1 MNELGPRVGIIM
13 GSQSDW
19 QTMQH
24 AAATLD
30 RLGIGH
36 EARIVPRLTRTL
48 IGFTITPARRARGAC
63 G

>member
-1 MNELGPRVGIIM
+1 MSEAGPAVGIIM

-36 EARIVPRLTRTL
+36 EARIVSAHPHPTGSTTMLA
-48 IGFTITPARRARGAC
+48 TPVPAASG
-63 G
+63 